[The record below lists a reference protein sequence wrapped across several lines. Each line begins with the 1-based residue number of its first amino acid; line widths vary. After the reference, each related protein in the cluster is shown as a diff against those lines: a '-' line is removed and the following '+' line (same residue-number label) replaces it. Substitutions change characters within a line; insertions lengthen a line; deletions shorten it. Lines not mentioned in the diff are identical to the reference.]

1 MWTRRAGHGAPQ
13 TWVWFLLL
21 VVEAMTLRPRGGPLG
36 LGRPLLAAPRR
47 PAATSWRRT
56 GPEHLSFPGAAAR
69 VMPVF
74 LLVSLLLRGVAG
86 RLSPRGARLL
96 VETLSDAQ
104 GRPRGSAGRVWPRC
118 APASLTHA
126 QPQVT
131 LQPGWTPPPNTAR
144 PDDGRILFLPSKLL
158 GPAMECLVLLLPF
171 PAPFLAL

>member
-131 LQPGWTPPPNTAR
+131 LQPGWTPPPTLRGLMMGEFCFCRANY
-144 PDDGRILFLPSKLL
+144 
-158 GPAMECLVLLLPF
+158 LVLRWNVLCFSF
-171 PAPFLAL
+171 PSQPPS